1 MLLTELIEAIED
13 AAASL
18 KAGVVEEG
26 EALALSGVL
35 VVAGAVERPET
46 VLVGAGMEICIAK
59 GERVSCAAAF
69 GVVEK

>member
-1 MLLTELIEAIED
+1 M
-13 AAASL
+13 
-18 KAGVVEEG
+18 VEEG